1 MKINSDDCF
10 LLLIDMQEK
19 LVPTIPN
26 KNKIVQTSISL
37 IDIALNLKIPIV
49 LTEQYPKGLG
59 ETVKKIK
66 YGVENL
72 PLI

>member
-1 MKINSDDCF
+1 MKINSEDCF

-37 IDIALNLKIPIV
+37 IDIAFNLKIPIV
-49 LTEQYPKGLG
+49 LALFLCP
-59 ETVKKIK
+59 
-66 YGVENL
+66 
-72 PLI
+72 